1 MDTFKYTRTGIT
13 FVYIGLVLIVLSIF
27 AFPLA
32 AVLRAAP
39 LLLLFPALLVASSL
53 LSMIGRI
60 LCLSVP
66 KEVGASG
73 LIYAAVALDVSS
85 LFAAVSRMIPGLP
98 NFSGFTGLLSV
109 AAMVFFLIFLKKLA
123 VFINDSESAARAS
136 SLLNLGIGLVIVM
149 VAMIV
154 LPLVSLQA
162 FALGPA
168 LLAFVLMVVGFFIY
182 NRLLSGLR
190 KSLGVKVAPTG
201 SV

>member
-1 MDTFKYTRTGIT
+1 MDTFKYTRIGIT

-27 AFPLA
+27 AVPLA
-32 AVLRAAP
+32 AVLRATW
-39 LLLLFPALLVASSL
+39 LLLLVPALVVASSL

-98 NFSGFTGLLSV
+98 NFSGFSGLLSL

-136 SLLNLGIGLVIVM
+136 SLLNLGIGLVVVM

-162 FALGPA
+162 FAFSPA

-190 KSLGVKVAPTG
+190 KSLA
-201 SV
+201 

>member
-1 MDTFKYTRTGIT
+1 VDSNPYLAGILTVDTFKYTRMGIT

-27 AFPLA
+27 AVPLA
-32 AVLRAAP
+32 AVLRATW
-39 LLLLFPALLVASSL
+39 LLLLFPALVVASSL

-98 NFSGFTGLLSV
+98 NFSGFSGLLSL

-136 SLLNLGIGLVIVM
+136 SLLNLGIGLVVVM
-149 VAMIV
+149 VAMIF
-154 LPLVSLQA
+154 LPLISIL
-162 FALGPA
+162 AL
-168 LLAFVLMVVGFFIY
+168 VLMLVGFFIY

-190 KSLGVKVAPTG
+190 KSLA
-201 SV
+201 

>member
-1 MDTFKYTRTGIT
+1 MDTFKYTRMGIT

-27 AFPLA
+27 AVPLA
-32 AVLRAAP
+32 AVLRATW
-39 LLLLFPALLVASSL
+39 LLLLFPALVVASSL

-98 NFSGFTGLLSV
+98 NFSGFTGLLSL

-136 SLLNLGIGLVIVM
+136 SLLNLGIGLVVVM

-190 KSLGVKVAPTG
+190 KSLA
-201 SV
+201 

>member
-1 MDTFKYTRTGIT
+1 VDTFKYTRMGIT

-27 AFPLA
+27 AVPLA
-32 AVLRAAP
+32 AVLRATW
-39 LLLLFPALLVASSL
+39 LLLLVPALVVASSL

-98 NFSGFTGLLSV
+98 NFSGFSGLLSL

-136 SLLNLGIGLVIVM
+136 SLLNLGIGLVVVM

-162 FALGPA
+162 FAFSPA

-190 KSLGVKVAPTG
+190 KSLA
-201 SV
+201 

>member
-1 MDTFKYTRTGIT
+1 MDTFKYTRMGIT

-27 AFPLA
+27 AVPLA
-32 AVLRAAP
+32 AVLRATW
-39 LLLLFPALLVASSL
+39 LLLLVPALVVASSL

-98 NFSGFTGLLSV
+98 NFSGFTGLLSL

-136 SLLNLGIGLVIVM
+136 SLLNLGIGLVVVM

-190 KSLGVKVAPTG
+190 KSLA
-201 SV
+201 

>member
-1 MDTFKYTRTGIT
+1 MDTFKYTRMGIT

-27 AFPLA
+27 AVPLA
-32 AVLRAAP
+32 AVLRATW
-39 LLLLFPALLVASSL
+39 LLLLVPALVVASSL

-73 LIYAAVALDVSS
+73 LIYTAVALDVSS

-98 NFSGFTGLLSV
+98 NFSGFSGLLSL

-136 SLLNLGIGLVIVM
+136 SLLNLGIGLVVVM

-190 KSLGVKVAPTG
+190 KSLA
-201 SV
+201 

>member
-1 MDTFKYTRTGIT
+1 MDTFKYTRMGIT

-27 AFPLA
+27 AVPLA
-32 AVLRAAP
+32 AVLRATW
-39 LLLLFPALLVASSL
+39 LLLLVPALVVASSL

-73 LIYAAVALDVSS
+73 LIYTAVALDVSS

-98 NFSGFTGLLSV
+98 NFSGFTGLLSL

-136 SLLNLGIGLVIVM
+136 SLLNLGIGLVVVM

-162 FALGPA
+162 FAFSPA

-190 KSLGVKVAPTG
+190 KSLA
-201 SV
+201 

>member
-1 MDTFKYTRTGIT
+1 MDTFKYTRMGIT

-27 AFPLA
+27 AVPLA
-32 AVLRAAP
+32 AVLRATW
-39 LLLLFPALLVASSL
+39 LLLLVPALVVASSL

-73 LIYAAVALDVSS
+73 LIYTAVALDVSS

-98 NFSGFTGLLSV
+98 NFSGFTGLLSL

-136 SLLNLGIGLVIVM
+136 SLLNLGIGLVVVM

-190 KSLGVKVAPTG
+190 KSLA
-201 SV
+201 

>member
-1 MDTFKYTRTGIT
+1 VDTFKYTRMGIT

-27 AFPLA
+27 AVPLA
-32 AVLRAAP
+32 AVLRATW
-39 LLLLFPALLVASSL
+39 LLLLVPALVVASSL

-98 NFSGFTGLLSV
+98 NFSGFSGLLSL

-136 SLLNLGIGLVIVM
+136 SLLNLGIGLVVVM

-190 KSLGVKVAPTG
+190 KSLA
-201 SV
+201 

>member
-1 MDTFKYTRTGIT
+1 
-13 FVYIGLVLIVLSIF
+13 
-27 AFPLA
+27 
-32 AVLRAAP
+32 
-39 LLLLFPALLVASSL
+39 
-53 LSMIGRI
+53 MIGRI

-98 NFSGFTGLLSV
+98 NFSGFTGLLSL

-136 SLLNLGIGLVIVM
+136 SLLNLGIGLVVVM

-190 KSLGVKVAPTG
+190 KSLA
-201 SV
+201 

>member
-1 MDTFKYTRTGIT
+1 MDSNPYLAGILTVDTFKYTRMGIT

-27 AFPLA
+27 AVPLA
-32 AVLRAAP
+32 AVLRATW
-39 LLLLFPALLVASSL
+39 LLLLFPALVVASSL

-98 NFSGFTGLLSV
+98 NFSGFSGLLSL

-136 SLLNLGIGLVIVM
+136 SLLNLGIGLVVVM
-149 VAMIV
+149 VAMIF
-154 LPLVSLQA
+154 LPLISIL
-162 FALGPA
+162 AL
-168 LLAFVLMVVGFFIY
+168 VLMLVGFFIY

-190 KSLGVKVAPTG
+190 KSLA
-201 SV
+201 

>member
-1 MDTFKYTRTGIT
+1 VDTFKYTRMGIT

-27 AFPLA
+27 AVPLA
-32 AVLRAAP
+32 AVLRATW
-39 LLLLFPALLVASSL
+39 LLLLVPALVVASSL

-73 LIYAAVALDVSS
+73 LIYTAVALDVSS

-98 NFSGFTGLLSV
+98 NFSGFTGLLSL

-136 SLLNLGIGLVIVM
+136 SLLNLGIGLVVVM

-162 FALGPA
+162 FAFSPA

-190 KSLGVKVAPTG
+190 KSLA
-201 SV
+201 

>member
-13 FVYIGLVLIVLSIF
+13 FVYIGLVLFVLAII
-27 AFPLA
+27 ALVYAGLNPVPLRL
-32 AVLRAAP
+32 AVP
-39 LLLLFPALLVASSL
+39 LLLVASSL

>member
-1 MDTFKYTRTGIT
+1 MDTFKYTRMGIT

-27 AFPLA
+27 AVPLA
-32 AVLRAAP
+32 AVLRATW
-39 LLLLFPALLVASSL
+39 LLLLVPALVVASSL

-73 LIYAAVALDVSS
+73 LIYTAVALDVSS

-98 NFSGFTGLLSV
+98 NFSGFSGLLSL

-136 SLLNLGIGLVIVM
+136 SLLNLGIGLVVVM

-162 FALGPA
+162 FAFSPA

-190 KSLGVKVAPTG
+190 KSLA
-201 SV
+201 

>member
-1 MDTFKYTRTGIT
+1 MDTFKYTRMGIT

-27 AFPLA
+27 AVPLA
-32 AVLRAAP
+32 AVLRATW
-39 LLLLFPALLVASSL
+39 LLLLVPALVVASSL

-98 NFSGFTGLLSV
+98 NFSGFTGLLSL

-136 SLLNLGIGLVIVM
+136 SLLNLGIGLVVVM

-162 FALGPA
+162 FAFSPA

-190 KSLGVKVAPTG
+190 KSLA
-201 SV
+201 

>member
-13 FVYIGLVLIVLSIF
+13 LVYIGLVLSVLSIF

-66 KEVGASG
+66 KEVGAMG
-73 LIYAAVALDVSS
+73 LIYAAVGCDVSS
-85 LFAAVSRMIPGLP
+85 LFAAVSPMIPGLP
-98 NFSGFTGLLSV
+98 NLSLFSGLLSV
-109 AAMVFFLIFLKKLA
+109 AAIVLFLIFLKKLA

-136 SLLNLGIGLVIVM
+136 SLLNVGIGLVVVM

-154 LPLVSLQA
+154 LPLLSLHA

-190 KSLGVKVAPTG
+190 KSLGVKVAPTV

>member
-1 MDTFKYTRTGIT
+1 MDTFKYTPMGIT

-27 AFPLA
+27 AVPLA
-32 AVLRAAP
+32 AVLRATW
-39 LLLLFPALLVASSL
+39 LLLLFPALVVASSL

-60 LCLSVP
+60 ICLSVP

-98 NFSGFTGLLSV
+98 NFSGFTGLLSL

-136 SLLNLGIGLVIVM
+136 SLLNLGIGLVVVM

-190 KSLGVKVAPTG
+190 KSVA
-201 SV
+201 

>member
-1 MDTFKYTRTGIT
+1 MDTFKYTRMGIT

-27 AFPLA
+27 AVPLA
-32 AVLRAAP
+32 AVLRATW
-39 LLLLFPALLVASSL
+39 LLLLFPALVVASSL
-53 LSMIGRI
+53 LNMIGRI

-98 NFSGFTGLLSV
+98 NFSGFTGLLSL

-136 SLLNLGIGLVIVM
+136 SLLNLGIGLVVVM

-190 KSLGVKVAPTG
+190 KSVA
-201 SV
+201 

>member
-13 FVYIGLVLIVLSIF
+13 LVYIGLVLIVLAII
-27 AFPLA
+27 AIPLS
-32 AVLRAAP
+32 AVMRAVP
-39 LLLLFPALLVASSL
+39 LLFAVPALLVASSL

-66 KEVGASG
+66 KEVGAMG
-73 LIYAAVALDVSS
+73 LIYAAVVCDVSS
-85 LFAAVSRMIPGLP
+85 LFAAVSPMIPGLP
-98 NFSGFTGLLSV
+98 NFSGFSGLLSL

-136 SLLNLGIGLVIVM
+136 SLLNLGIGLVVVM

-190 KSLGVKVAPTG
+190 KSLA
-201 SV
+201 